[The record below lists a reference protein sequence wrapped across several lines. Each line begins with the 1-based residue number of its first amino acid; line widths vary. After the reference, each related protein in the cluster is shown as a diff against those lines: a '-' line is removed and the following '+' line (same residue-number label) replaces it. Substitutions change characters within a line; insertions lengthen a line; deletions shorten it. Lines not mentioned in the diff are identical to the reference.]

1 MTARWQPKA
10 ALIATAVQV
19 TWDWPRFPAWG
30 ASATTSTGSAQ
41 QLALNKNLQ
50 VGTLPHVYQGK
61 IVNAHIVL
69 GPQSNPTLLAETPP
83 LPGGTYLVTATVGA
97 VIGSQDNMVC
107 AASNVRAGND
117 GVFGTAGNSGTAGDY
132 GTAAMTDTI
141 QVTAG
146 QQISVTCNS
155 TNFGQGTYAGSAVV
169 EAVRVGQVN

>member
-1 MTARWQPKA
+1 MTTNRMTARWRPKA
-10 ALIATAVQV
+10 ALIAAAITASLGLA
-19 TWDWPRFPAWG
+19 TLPAWG
-30 ASATTSTGSAQ
+30 ASATTTGPGVHE

-141 QVTAG
+141 RSPT
-146 QQISVTCNS
+146 
-155 TNFGQGTYAGSAVV
+155 GSRSA
-169 EAVRVGQVN
+169 